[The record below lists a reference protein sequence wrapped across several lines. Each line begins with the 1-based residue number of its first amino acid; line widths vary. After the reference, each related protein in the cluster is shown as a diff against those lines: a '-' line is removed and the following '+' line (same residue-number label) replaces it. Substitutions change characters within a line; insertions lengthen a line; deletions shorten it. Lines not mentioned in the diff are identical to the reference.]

1 MSSGHVFIMSLCY
14 APALP
19 LRGASRGGGM
29 GFAAAINASCNFD
42 AFVVV
47 LCQGS
52 RINSIIALHN
62 EILLAARDSQM
73 KLI

>member
-1 MSSGHVFIMSLCY
+1 MHPPCPYGV
-14 APALP
+14 
-19 LRGASRGGGM
+19 LREAGGM

-47 LCQGS
+47 FCQGS

>member
-1 MSSGHVFIMSLCY
+1 
-14 APALP
+14 
-19 LRGASRGGGM
+19 M

-47 LCQGS
+47 FCQGS

-62 EILLAARDSQM
+62 EILIAARDSQM